1 MLQRDC
7 SGLDSIHIERR
18 GLDFRRLGLECIVCM
33 PSERRRTREKIR
45 GGGTIIAASGI
56 IIIIIRVAVA
66 LCQVGS
72 PREERR

>member
-1 MLQRDC
+1 
-7 SGLDSIHIERR
+7 
-18 GLDFRRLGLECIVCM
+18 M

-56 IIIIIRVAVA
+56 IIIRVAVA